1 MGVKVLVT
9 SMIKLT
15 ECSVLITKA
24 FMTSSWNTKPLPFS
38 LAVRAK
44 DLWWWGACRE
54 RTCDGGAWAEKDL
67 VMVGCEQRKILW
79 WWGACRE
86 RTCDSGVHGGNVSC
100 WDLLE
105 DSGAFSNHPPP
116 PPPPH
121 LSLSD
126 GSDAHQY
133 HHPENEPRGY
143 MYWCRFGADMHK
155 LHPSVLQ
162 WLDRDSNYLTE
173 RWSCHSLCRWKQ
185 VRTVWQLVNWI
196 THSWLELTFPQATD
210 TKIQYTQCSGQS
222 KLHRY
227 QTFLP
232 PPEDIYHALSI
243 RMILAQE
250 TQPFHRSR
258 WFESSA
264 SSCIRWRKSAGN
276 GWKVCLALY
285 SVRTSQ
291 VSLEWIC
298 LAPELA
304 CSLEWMRL
312 CWTLD
317 PICFSLLSL

>member
-1 MGVKVLVT
+1 MVV
-9 SMIKLT
+9 SQ
-15 ECSVLITKA
+15 
-24 FMTSSWNTKPLPFS
+24 FM
-38 LAVRAK
+38 
-44 DLWWWGACRE
+44 
-54 RTCDGGAWAEKDL
+54 
-67 VMVGCEQRKILW
+67 
-79 WWGACRE
+79 
-86 RTCDSGVHGGNVSC
+86 
-100 WDLLE
+100 LLE
-105 DSGAFSNHPPP
+105 ASAYSVTACELNNPQLAGAHFPSSHWHKNSIHPVLWTEQAAQISNFS
-116 PPPPH
+116 
-121 LSLSD
+121 S
-126 GSDAHQY
+126 
-133 HHPENEPRGY
+133 
-143 MYWCRFGADMHK
+143 
-155 LHPSVLQ
+155 
-162 WLDRDSNYLTE
+162 
-173 RWSCHSLCRWKQ
+173 
-185 VRTVWQLVNWI
+185 
-196 THSWLELTFPQATD
+196 
-210 TKIQYTQCSGQS
+210 
-222 KLHRY
+222 
-227 QTFLP
+227 